1 MLTEN
6 QIIRL
11 LKQSESAYAGS
22 FNNKK
27 RRVWKGWI
35 QALKLVLEQD
45 TYPIR
50 NTPLKEEH
58 D

>member
-1 MLTEN
+1 MLNEN
-6 QIIRL
+6 QVKRL
-11 LKQSESAYAGS
+11 LKQSESAYASS

-35 QALKLVLEQD
+35 QALRLVLEQD

-50 NTPLKEEH
+50 DKPLEGE
-58 D
+58 